1 MRRRLAA
8 ILMADVAGYSRLM
21 DEAEAETHARLMGLL
36 DDMIKPAMAIHRGR
50 IVKHTGDGVLA
61 YFGSVNSALQCAI
74 DIQQGVQRRE
84 APQPAENRIAFRMGL
99 QVGDVMLRRNDV
111 YGAGV
116 NVAARLQELAEPGS
130 VMISATVRE
139 QVGSNLQLPTI
150 DLGNLVLKNV
160 ANPVRAYR
168 VVTSLEHSRPRL
180 PADGAPGRPS
190 IAVLPF
196 RSLDPDPE
204 KAYFGECMV
213 EDIIASLATLKELRV
228 ISRNSTIVYRD
239 KETDVHQVG
248 VDLGVR
254 YVLSGSV
261 RRGPRRDRITTELA
275 DAETGSV
282 LWAHP
287 YDADGGDLF
296 EVQDRITA
304 QIVGTIAPRVREA
317 EIQRAFQKRP
327 ENMDA
332 YDHVL
337 QAMHLVYRLEEAD
350 FSRAGTLLRRAIA
363 LDDSYST
370 AYALAAQWHLLRG
383 VQGWSPD
390 PPTDRQ
396 ESLRLAQ
403 AAVDRDPLSA
413 HALAQLGH
421 LRSFVFRDFNVALV
435 LFDRAHDASPSNA
448 WAWGLSAPTYSYIGD
463 GKSAIARAEYALSL
477 SPQDPLAFWYHTS
490 LCIAH
495 YTNGSYEEAAHW
507 GLIALRENSRYTA
520 GLRHTLAALGALG
533 RNEDA
538 AALSRSLLEVDPN
551 FRVSE
556 RIAN

>member
-1 MRRRLAA
+1 
-8 ILMADVAGYSRLM
+8 M
-21 DEAEAETHARLMGLL
+21 DEIVRPGTAAHNGRL
-36 DDMIKPAMAIHRGR
+36 
-50 IVKHTGDGVLA
+50 VKNTGDGFLA
-61 YFGSVNSALQCAI
+61 SFGSVNNAVQCAVA
-74 DIQQGVQRRE
+74 IQQAVQKRE
-84 APQPAENRIAFRMGL
+84 AGEPSESRIAFRMGL
-99 QVGDVMLRRNDV
+99 HVGDVSQHRGDV

-116 NVAARLQELAEPGS
+116 NLAARLQELAEPGS
-130 VMISATVRE
+130 VMISAAVRE
-139 QVGSNLQLPTI
+139 QVGANLQLPTV
-150 DLGNLVLKNV
+150 DLGGLSLKNI
-160 ANPVRAYR
+160 ANPVRAFR
-168 VVTSLEHSRPRL
+168 IVTSTDEVRARL
-180 PADGAPGRPS
+180 PAMGATGRPS

-196 RSLDPDPE
+196 RTLDPDPD

-228 ISRNSTIVYRD
+228 ISRNSTVAYRG
-239 KETDVHQVG
+239 KETDVYQVG
-248 VDLGVR
+248 IDLGVR

-261 RRGPRRDRITTELA
+261 RRGSRRDRITTELA
-275 DAETGSV
+275 DTETGSV
-282 LWAHP
+282 LWAQP
-287 YDADGGDLF
+287 YDAEGGDLF

-304 QIVGTIAPRVREA
+304 QIVGTIAPRVRQA

-327 ENMDA
+327 EKMDA

-390 PPTDRQ
+390 PPMDRQ
-396 ESLRLAQ
+396 ESMRLAQ

-421 LRSFVFRDFNVALV
+421 LRSFLFRDFNVALA
-435 LFDRAHDASPSNA
+435 LFDRAHDASPSNS

-463 GKSAIARAEYALSL
+463 GKAAIARAEYALSL

-495 YTNGSYEEAAHW
+495 YTNGTYEEAAQW
-507 GLIALRENSRYTA
+507 GQIAFRENPRYTA

-533 RNEDA
+533 RTEES
-538 AALSRSLLEVDPN
+538 AALARSLLEVDPN

-556 RIAN
+556 RIANYPYRDPERLDLLRAHLLATGLPP